1 MNFIKEF
8 FKNHEN
14 HAFQTECEIRAVDL
28 WQEVDIDFLDDEK
41 RRNETSFDV
50 KNVLSKSG
58 QSELSILFD
67 DFCSENNLRHPEI
80 ISVTVVKSV
89 QTHQELAYEADEDH
103 EFKNEIVDSKLLSG
117 YTWRS
122 FEDGSGSLYSE
133 NGQKVLEYDMIHK
146 QYRMYVG
153 SKQDWQEIP
162 NGYLLRKF
170 KTFAEEKI
178 IKM

>member
-1 MNFIKEF
+1 MNFIKKF
-8 FKNHEN
+8 FKNHE
-14 HAFQTECEIRAVDL
+14 FQTECEIRAVDL

-80 ISVTVVKSV
+80 ISVT
-89 QTHQELAYEADEDH
+89 
-103 EFKNEIVDSKLLSG
+103 
-117 YTWRS
+117 
-122 FEDGSGSLYSE
+122 
-133 NGQKVLEYDMIHK
+133 
-146 QYRMYVG
+146 
-153 SKQDWQEIP
+153 DWQEIP

-178 IKM
+178 IKLRPRRTGSYK

>member
-8 FKNHEN
+8 FKNHE
-14 HAFQTECEIRAVDL
+14 FQTECEIRAVDL

-67 DFCSENNLRHPEI
+67 DFCSENNLNHPKI

-89 QTHQELAYEADEDH
+89 RTYQELVHEADEDH
-103 EFKNEIVDSKLLSG
+103 DFKNEIVDSKLLSG

-122 FEDGSGSLYSE
+122 FEDGSGSLYS
-133 NGQKVLEYDMIHK
+133 M
-146 QYRMYVG
+146 
-153 SKQDWQEIP
+153 
-162 NGYLLRKF
+162 
-170 KTFAEEKI
+170 
-178 IKM
+178 

>member
-1 MNFIKEF
+1 M
-8 FKNHEN
+8 
-14 HAFQTECEIRAVDL
+14 
-28 WQEVDIDFLDDEK
+28 DIDFLDDEK

-67 DFCSENNLRHPEI
+67 DFCSENNLNHPKI

-133 NGQKVLEYDMIHK
+133 NGQKILEYDMTYN

>member
-8 FKNHEN
+8 FKNHE
-14 HAFQTECEIRAVDL
+14 FQTECEISAVDL

-41 RRNETSFDV
+41 RRDETSFNV

-67 DFCSENNLRHPEI
+67 EFCSENNLNHPKT

-89 QTHQELAYEADEDH
+89 RTYQELAHEADEDH
-103 EFKNEIVDSKLLSG
+103 DFKNEIVDSKLLSG

-133 NGQKVLEYDMIHK
+133 NGQKILEYDMTHN